1 MKNAQPNRFKT
12 ISQYLQTIG
21 LPKPEH
27 PLISVVNLDTVKP
40 IPANEKISWLF
51 DFYFISLKRQLTG
64 EIKFRY
70 GQQLFD
76 FDEGILGFMSPN
88 QILSLETNEEVKYSG
103 WMLLIHPDFF
113 WHTSLAKNIKLYD
126 FFDYAANEALHLSEK
141 EETMIVNIL
150 KFIEQEYHSNIDKFS
165 DNVIIAQLELLFSY
179 SERFYNRQ
187 FLTRKKVNHQ
197 ILTRLE
203 EMLDQYFVTENLTE
217 KGLPSVQLIAETLNL
232 SPNYLSSLLKVLTGK
247 STQQHIQDKLI
258 DKAKEILSTT
268 NLSVSEIAYQLG
280 FEYSQS
286 FSTLFKNKTNFSP
299 LEFRQSF
306 N

>member
-187 FLTRKKVNHQ
+187 FLTRKKANHQ
-197 ILTRLE
+197 ILNRLE
-203 EMLDQYFVTENLTE
+203 EMLNQYFVTENLTE
-217 KGLPSVQLIAETLNL
+217 KGLPSVQLIAETLNV
-232 SPNYLSSLLKVLTGK
+232 SSNYLSSLLKVLTGK

-268 NLSVSEIAYQLG
+268 DLSVSEIAYQLG

-286 FSTLFKNKTNFSP
+286 FSTLFKSKTNFSP

>member
-12 ISQYLQTIG
+12 ISQYLQTLG

-51 DFYFISLKRQLTG
+51 DFYLISLKRQLTG

-179 SERFYNRQ
+179 AERFYNRQ

-203 EMLDQYFVTENLTE
+203 EMLNQYFVTENLTE
-217 KGLPSVQLIAETLNL
+217 KGLPSVQLIAEKLNV
-232 SPNYLSSLLKVLTGK
+232 SSNYLSSLLKVLTGK

-286 FSTLFKNKTNFSP
+286 FSTLFKSKTNFSP

>member
-1 MKNAQPNRFKT
+1 MKNAQPIRFKT

-21 LPKPEH
+21 LPKPGH
-27 PLISVVNLDTVKP
+27 PLINVVNLDTVKP

-126 FFDYAANEALHLSEK
+126 FFDYAVNEALHLSEK

-203 EMLDQYFVTENLTE
+203 EMLNQYFVIENLTE
-217 KGLPSVQLIAETLNL
+217 KGLPSVQLIAETLNV

-268 NLSVSEIAYQLG
+268 ELSVSEIAYQLG
-280 FEYSQS
+280 FEYPQS
-286 FSTLFKNKTNFSP
+286 FSTLFKTKTNFSP

>member
-51 DFYFISLKRQLTG
+51 DFYLISLKRQLTG

-203 EMLDQYFVTENLTE
+203 EMLNQYFVTENLTE
-217 KGLPSVQLIAETLNL
+217 KGLPSVQLIAETLNV

-268 NLSVSEIAYQLG
+268 DLSVSEIAYQLG

-286 FSTLFKNKTNFSP
+286 FSTLFKSKTNFSP

>member
-51 DFYFISLKRQLTG
+51 DFYLISLKRQLTG

-203 EMLDQYFVTENLTE
+203 EMLNQYFVTENLTE
-217 KGLPSVQLIAETLNL
+217 KGLPSVQLIAETLNV

-286 FSTLFKNKTNFSP
+286 FSTLFKSKTNFSP